1 MVKGKT
7 WESEQRA
14 KDRDVREK
22 PLQTLEMSGS
32 ARSVDD
38 QEDLSL
44 EASLRSHRRPDPGE
58 SIRIQQLQVG
68 LKPLLEAGVVSG
80 WWFQVC

>member
-22 PLQTLEMSGS
+22 PLQTLEMSGRD
-32 ARSVDD
+32 RSENDN
-38 QEDLSL
+38 EKLSL
-44 EASLRSHRRPDPGE
+44 EASLRSHGRPDPGE
-58 SIRIQQLQVG
+58 SIRIQQL
-68 LKPLLEAGVVSG
+68 
-80 WWFQVC
+80 